1 MLSFV
6 FYGRSTKVLRFRES
20 SALIL
25 QTLCVFTFVSRD
37 NAVRLGYQW
46 LECGTQYCVKL
57 EFLLRNIEFYLVS
70 TRLSLY
76 LYYEKKRRRK
86 KNNARVV
93 KAMQVIT
100 RKENMY
106 IVAKKSGYRKLPVS
120 VTHVSASSC
129 RTQLAPIRN
138 DGFTSCCV
146 MLLFL

>member
-1 MLSFV
+1 M
-6 FYGRSTKVLRFRES
+6 
-20 SALIL
+20 
-25 QTLCVFTFVSRD
+25 SRD

-57 EFLLRNIEFYLVS
+57 EFLLRNVEFYLVS

-76 LYYEKKRRRK
+76 LYYEKKKKKKKRIK
-86 KNNARVV
+86 KNKAHIT

-106 IVAKKSGYRKLPVS
+106 IVAKKSGYRKLPIS
-120 VTHVSASSC
+120 VTHVSAFSC

>member
-46 LECGTQYCVKL
+46 LECGTQYCLKL
-57 EFLLRNIEFYLVS
+57 EFLLRNVEFYLVS

-86 KNNARVV
+86 KNNARIL

-106 IVAKKSGYRKLPVS
+106 IVAKKSGYRKLSVS